1 MKKNYLVGGLREQF
15 REPLRTLLFFVAFI
29 WGSVQMQAQE
39 MKRMPVDPVVCP
51 ASFEDAH
58 SRMGM
63 KQLKSK
69 KMQEIR
75 KSSTIPGVNAN
86 NSAEILI
93 TFGPGAQGNA
103 EVQAAFQFAIDIW
116 AQEIVSSEPIRI
128 SADFQNLGA
137 GVLASAGPTTL
148 ISNFQGAPEQNTF
161 YPIALANSL
170 AGTDLAPD
178 LEFDLVVN
186 IGSGI
191 PWYFGTDGNTPA
203 GQFDFVTVALHEM
216 GHGLGFI
223 DGGTVNNA
231 TGVGNIN
238 GGGNPFIFDTFI
250 VDGDGNSVLDLPNPS
265 VELGD
270 FLTSG
275 DVFVNGPFAVA
286 ALGGTLP
293 ELFAPNPFQ
302 GGSSIAH
309 WDEATFPAGDP
320 NSLMTPQAAPAES
333 NFDIGDIT
341 RGHFRDMGWVLAGQ
355 AAITVNPNSITAELF
370 VGETLSQDITVT
382 NISEGDVSVTAS
394 ASEGAQVIA
403 SLTPEVLNIALS
415 ESGTLTVGIDTAD
428 LPGGFYDETVI
439 LTIEGQETPIEIP
452 VSIRVLDGTEAPILE
467 VAPTAFDETIEQFQV
482 ANRDLTISNPGSADL
497 NFSITVNGE
506 AQETFASR
514 AAKSA
519 ANMTAQGFTS
529 RNFSSGNNGLASL
542 VRTDA
547 GTFQQTE
554 TAILAEGFEAFA
566 PGELNGQSGWIAA
579 PAGTFNVAAEGAF
592 EGAQGVTVAPN
603 GTGAQTIALSPSIT
617 PGDQSFMTASAQLRI
632 EGDAANFEFIPQS
645 PTAGSVNTRVR
656 FNADGSIDVL
666 DAGTGAFVPTGA
678 TTPEGFF
685 SVRISIDRDDSS
697 LRVFINDELI
707 HSGTGFAPLIEQ
719 IVFLSNNAGS
729 TSSFA
734 FDNLEITDGDDNT
747 FFLTVSP
754 LSGTVPFGGSL
765 DANVRFDARDL
776 EPGEYAATINI
787 SSDDPENP
795 TLDVPVTLTVLS
807 PPTISVDPDSLSE
820 SVDVQV
826 DIPPTRTATVTIS
839 NSGQSDLN
847 FTTALGAT
855 VFTPPTS
862 DGGTAASVAAIDMR
876 QYGLG
881 NPVVSQMQSVKATS
895 PSGFASARAAAQFE
909 NTGVFNDSIFYDSGI
924 NFPDSFGGLN
934 NGTPIIT
941 AVQFDAVTDFTLTAV
956 RNAYRTEA
964 LTDANIILEIYRGG
978 STPADGELLLQQTTT
993 TLSTDGIF
1001 LLEELMTPLNFA
1013 AGENFWV
1020 VHSYPA
1026 GIDFPQGQDDDTS
1039 NVRPD
1044 TYFFSSDGGATYT
1057 NITTFVFLT
1066 RALSGDT
1073 DGGPYIT
1080 LNPASGTVAAGSS
1093 ADVEVTFN
1101 GANLANGVYNTD
1113 ILFNSNDPMTPTA
1126 TVATTFEVSG
1136 QTSEIAVSDE
1146 LLTFDNVFLGNSNQR
1161 VLTITNNGLS
1171 TLNISELSSD
1181 NPDFSV
1187 DPASATVEAGE
1198 ELEVTVTFTPSG
1210 LGSINGIL
1218 SISSDADNTPSID
1231 VILNGIGVDPPMA
1244 AFDPAE
1250 VSATTDAGTT
1260 VDAQITLR
1268 NDGNS
1273 PLTFSF
1279 PELAAANAL
1288 ADPNVQLNSSEIL
1301 SFNDFVPG
1309 DKNTRDNR
1317 VGTPVV
1323 SAVGSDSNFGYT
1335 WIDSDEPGGPV
1346 FAFEDITGVGTDI
1359 TAAVGQDGT
1368 ASGPISFPFEFYG
1381 IEYESVF
1388 INANGFLSFTQPTG
1402 FTFIN
1407 NQIPVDDNINNVIA
1421 VFWDDLEPLNQG
1433 GAVHVADFGDRFVV
1447 QWTNVNVFLGGAGES
1462 ATFQVVLYPDGNI
1475 DIFYQDVDTASFRDN
1490 ATVGIENADGSDG
1503 AQVVFNADY
1512 IRDGL
1517 ALRFNRPS
1525 MPLTPFI
1532 SAISDVSGAIAAG
1545 GSRELT
1551 VTLDAT
1557 ELNDGVF
1564 FDELSVSSNAPDKSN
1579 STALFELTVI
1589 GTPEIAVSD
1598 EMLVFEPIFIGLTS
1612 EAMVSIENTGTSVLE
1627 ISELSNENSDFQL
1640 DLSAPISL
1648 DPGEA
1653 TAVTVTFAPTSVGE
1667 ITDDIT
1673 IVSNDGFG
1681 NESITISLSG
1691 EGIDPPVLGIDPAS
1705 LSVTLTEEET
1715 TTENITLSNNGGSPL
1730 VYSVAPPSAFTPEG
1744 TATATFPSYDRLDF
1758 EPLRSKQAADNRVGQ
1773 TFRNT
1778 SGGPDSFGYTFVDSN
1793 SGGPAFDFIDI
1804 SGTGIQANVGADGNE
1819 TVPLSFDFSFYG
1831 EIQNEITIS
1840 ANGYVTFSPIV
1851 GIDFINAQIPGTGSP
1866 NNFIAG
1872 MWDDIEPQNGTGVFY
1887 EGNSER
1893 FIIQYEATPR
1903 FLANDAPVTFQII
1916 LFPDGSFKMQYADLT
1931 TALLTSS
1938 TVGIEAPGGTSGLQ
1952 VIFNNAYLE
1961 NNLAV
1966 TFTPPITGTLAPGE
1980 SVDIPIEISAEG
1992 LEGGITYTSAA
2003 IVSSNDPINPVTP
2016 VDITLEVLEGPEVA
2030 SFTLV
2035 DADANAIIGPLADG
2049 DVIDLATLSTS
2060 SLSVIAE
2067 TGDTPVGS
2075 VVFDLNG
2082 ENGVQTENFAPYTIA
2097 GDNDGNFNGINFPL
2111 GANTITATPFSGP
2124 NGTGD
2129 AGSAAT
2135 VSFTVVDSN
2144 APAVTDLALI
2154 NADTNE
2160 VIQFLSEG
2168 DEINL
2173 STIGADNLNIQA
2185 LLSEDEV
2192 GSVVFDYNGRR
2203 FTENFAPYAL
2213 GGDIDGDFRPF
2224 ALDIGANSLTVT
2236 PFSGIAGRGNA
2247 GTSLSVN
2254 FTIVDDVVPM
2264 ASNFALV
2271 NTETNEVIRPL
2282 TEGEV
2287 INLGDFDSGL
2297 SIIVQ
2302 VDSEEVGSVLFGFNG
2317 NNNFRTENVA
2327 PFALNGDIEGDYNA
2341 IELPE
2346 GANTITATIFTG
2358 ANRTGAI
2365 ADVATLNFE
2374 VINLPADAEANG
2386 AILTPNPVQD
2396 VAEFLMQ
2403 DKPEKPVLLTGV
2415 IVNLSGQVVSKP
2427 FAVDVNTDGIGTM
2440 NVSSL
2445 AQGIY
2450 VLRISDANGNIVSRI
2465 KMVKK

>member
-1 MKKNYLVGGLREQF
+1 MKKSYLEGGKPFYLLYVFVMFVFGAPQF
-15 REPLRTLLFFVAFI
+15 
-29 WGSVQMQAQE
+29 MQAQKME
-39 MKRMPVDPVVCP
+39 RMPVDPVVCP
-51 ASFEDAH
+51 ATFEDMN
-58 SRMGM
+58 SRMAM
-63 KQLKSK
+63 KQLASHKFQATS
-69 KMQEIR
+69 R
-75 KSSTIPGVNAN
+75 NAVT
-86 NSAEILI
+86 AEII
-93 TFGPGAQGNA
+93 VTFGPGAQGNA

-116 AQEIVSSEPIRI
+116 AQEIVSNEPIRI
-128 SADFQNLGA
+128 SADFANLGP

-148 ISNFQGAPEQNTF
+148 ISNFDGAPRADTF
-161 YPIALANSL
+161 YPIALANSI

-178 LEFDLVVN
+178 LDFDLVVN
-186 IGSGI
+186 IGNGI

-223 DGGTVNNA
+223 DGGNVNNA
-231 TGVGNIN
+231 TGVGSIN
-238 GGGNPFIFDTFI
+238 GGGNPFIFDVFV
-250 VDGDGNSVLDLPNPS
+250 VDSDENSVLDIDNPS
-265 VELGD
+265 TELGD
-270 FLTSG
+270 FYTSG

-309 WDEATFPAGDP
+309 WDEAAFPAGDP
-320 NSLMTPQAAPAES
+320 NSLMTPAAGPAES

-341 RGHFRDMGWVLAGQ
+341 RGHFRDMGWVLSSQ
-355 AAITVNPNSITAELF
+355 APISVSPNSITAELF

-382 NISEGDVSVTAS
+382 NISEGDVVVTAS

-439 LTIEGQETPIEIP
+439 LTIDGVETPVEIP

-467 VAPTAFDETIEQFQV
+467 VSPTAFDETIEQFQV
-482 ANRDLTISNPGSADL
+482 VTRDLVISNPGNDDL
-497 NFSITVNGE
+497 TFTLAVNGE
-506 AQETFASR
+506 AQQTFAER

-519 ANMTAQGFTS
+519 ANMAAQGFTS
-529 RNFSSGNNGLASL
+529 KSFPSSNNGLASL

-554 TAILAEGFEAFA
+554 TPILAEGFEDFA
-566 PGELNGQSGWIAA
+566 SGELNGQSGWIAA
-579 PAGTFNVAAEGAF
+579 PGGSFTVGTDGAF
-592 EGAQGVTVAPN
+592 EGTQGVSVAPT
-603 GTGAQTIALSPSIT
+603 GTGAQTIAISPTIT

-632 EGDAANFEFIPQS
+632 EGDDTNFEFIPQS

-666 DAGTGAFVPTGA
+666 DAGTGAFVTTDA
-678 TTPEGFF
+678 TRPEGFF
-685 SVRISIDRDDSS
+685 NVSISMDRDDSS

-747 FFLTVSP
+747 FFVTVSP
-754 LSGTVPFGGSL
+754 LSGTVPFGESL
-765 DANVRFDARDL
+765 TATVRFDARDL
-776 EPGEYAATINI
+776 EPGEYTATINVA
-787 SSDDPENP
+787 SNDPNTP

-820 SVDVQV
+820 AVDVQV
-826 DIPPTRTATVTIS
+826 DTPPTRTATITIS

-855 VFTPPTS
+855 VFTPPTPG
-862 DGGTAASVAAIDMR
+862 GGTAASVAALDMR
-876 QYGLG
+876 KYGLG
-881 NPVVSQMQSVKATS
+881 NPAVNRMQSVKAEG
-895 PSGFASARAAAQFE
+895 PSTFRSSRAAAEFA
-909 NTGVFNDSIFYDSGI
+909 NTGVFNDSIFYDSGV
-924 NFPDSFGGLN
+924 NFPDSFGGLD

-941 AVQFDAVTDFTLTAV
+941 AVQFDAETDFTLTAV

-964 LTDANIILEIYRGG
+964 LTEVAIILEIYRGG
-978 STPADGELLLQQTTT
+978 STPADGELLLQQTIT
-993 TLSTDGIF
+993 TLSTDGVF

-1013 AGENFWV
+1013 AGENFWI

-1026 GIDFPQGQDDDTS
+1026 GINFPQGQDDDTS
-1039 NVRPD
+1039 NERPN
-1044 TYFFSSDGGATYT
+1044 TYFFSSDGGVTYNNVT
-1057 NITTFVFLT
+1057 GFIFLK

-1080 LNPASGTVAAGSS
+1080 LNPSSGTVAAGSS
-1093 ADVEVTFN
+1093 TDVEVTFD

-1113 ILFNSNDPMTPTA
+1113 ILVNSNDPMTPTA

-1136 QTSEIAVSDE
+1136 QISEIAVSDE

-1161 VLTITNNGLS
+1161 TLTITNNGLS
-1171 TLNISELSSD
+1171 TLNISELSTD
-1181 NPDFSV
+1181 NTDFSV

-1198 ELEVTVTFTPSG
+1198 ELEVTVTFTPSS
-1210 LGSINGIL
+1210 LGSINGTL
-1218 SISSDADNTPSID
+1218 SITSDADNTASID
-1231 VILNGIGVDPPMA
+1231 VILNGVGVDPPMA
-1244 AFDPAE
+1244 AFDPSE

-1288 ADPNVQLNSSEIL
+1288 ANPNIRLNSTEIL
-1301 SFNDFVPG
+1301 TFDGFTAG
-1309 DKNTRDNR
+1309 DKNARDTR
-1317 VGTPVV
+1317 VGAPVV
-1323 SAVGSDSNFGYT
+1323 SAVGTDSGFGYT
-1335 WIDSDEPGGPV
+1335 WIDSDEAGGPV
-1346 FAFEDITGVGTDI
+1346 FAFEDITGTGTDI
-1359 TAAVGQDGT
+1359 TGVLGADGT

-1381 IEYESVF
+1381 VEYESVF
-1388 INANGFLSFTQPTG
+1388 INANGFLSFSQPTG

-1421 VFWDDLEPLNQG
+1421 VFWDDIEPQNQG

-1475 DIFYQDVDTASFRDN
+1475 DMFYQDVDTASFRDN

-1503 AQVVFNADY
+1503 AQVVFNSDY

-1564 FDELSVSSNAPDKSN
+1564 FDELTVSSNAPDKSN
-1579 STALFELTVI
+1579 STALFELTVV

-1598 EMLVFEPIFIGLTS
+1598 ETLVFEPIFIGLS
-1612 EAMVSIENTGTSVLE
+1612 SQASVSVENVGTRVLE
-1627 ISELSNENSDFQL
+1627 ISGISNGNDDFQL
-1640 DLSAPISL
+1640 DLEAPVSL
-1648 DPGEA
+1648 EPGEA
-1653 TAVTVTFAPTSVGE
+1653 TSITVTFSPTTVGDITDE
-1667 ITDDIT
+1667 ITIT
-1673 IVSNDGFG
+1673 SDDGFG
-1681 NESITISLSG
+1681 NESVSIGLSG
-1691 EGIDPPVLGIDPAS
+1691 VGIDPPVIVVTPESIEL
-1705 LSVTLTEEET
+1705 TLTEGES
-1715 TTENITLSNNGGSPL
+1715 TTENVTLRNDGATTLN
-1730 VYSVAPPSAFTPEG
+1730 YSVAPPLLTQQG
-1744 TATATFPSYDRLDF
+1744 TAPITVQPYERLDF
-1758 EPLRSKQAADNRVGQ
+1758 EPIRSKQAADNRVGP

-1793 SGGPAFDFIDI
+1793 SGGPEFDFIDI
-1804 SGTGIQANVGADGNE
+1804 SATGTQANVGADGNE
-1819 TVPLSFDFSFYG
+1819 TVPLTFDFSFYG
-1831 EIQNEITIS
+1831 ETQNEVTIS

-1887 EGNSER
+1887 EGNAER

-1938 TVGIEAPGGTSGLQ
+1938 TVGIEGPGGTSGLQ

-1961 NNLAV
+1961 ENLAV
-1966 TFTPPITGTLAPGE
+1966 TFTPPIAGTLEPGE
-1980 SVDIPIEISAEG
+1980 SVEIPIEISAEA
-1992 LEGGITYTSAA
+1992 LEGGNTYVGD
-2003 IVSSNDPINPVTP
+2003 IVVSSNDPINPEVLVP
-2016 VDITLEVLEGPEVA
+2016 VTLEVLDGPEVV
-2030 SFTLV
+2030 SYTLV
-2035 DADANAIIGPLADG
+2035 NADTDTEIGPLNDG
-2049 DVIDLATLSTS
+2049 DIIDLADL
-2060 SLSVIAE
+2060 
-2067 TGDTPVGS
+2067 DT
-2075 VVFDLNG
+2075 
-2082 ENGVQTENFAPYTIA
+2082 A
-2097 GDNDGNFNGINFPL
+2097 
-2111 GANTITATPFSGP
+2111 
-2124 NGTGD
+2124 
-2129 AGSAAT
+2129 
-2135 VSFTVVDSN
+2135 
-2144 APAVTDLALI
+2144 
-2154 NADTNE
+2154 
-2160 VIQFLSEG
+2160 
-2168 DEINL
+2168 
-2173 STIGADNLNIQA
+2173 NLNIVA
-2185 LLSEDEV
+2185 NIGDVAV
-2192 GSVVFDYNGRR
+2192 GSVVFDYNGDTGFRTENVAPYALGGDNSGDFNGLALPLGTNTVTATPFSGGNGSGMAGMALSITFDVVDSGAPEVLSFTLVNADTNEAIGPLNNGDTVDLGTIGTNNLNVVANVGDVAPGSIVFDYNGDAGFQTENVAPYALGGDDSGNFR
-2203 FTENFAPYAL
+2203 ALSFVLGENTITATPFSEASGGGTAGLSTTVTFNVINDNAPEVMSFALVNADTDETIGAIGDGDVLDLADFPSTGLSIIALTNEEGVGSVVFGFNGANTFNTENFAPYAL
-2213 GGDIDGDFRPF
+2213 DGD
-2224 ALDIGANSLTVT
+2224 N
-2236 PFSGIAGRGNA
+2236 
-2247 GTSLSVN
+2247 
-2254 FTIVDDVVPM
+2254 
-2264 ASNFALV
+2264 
-2271 NTETNEVIRPL
+2271 
-2282 TEGEV
+2282 
-2287 INLGDFDSGL
+2287 
-2297 SIIVQ
+2297 Q
-2302 VDSEEVGSVLFGFNG
+2302 
-2317 NNNFRTENVA
+2317 
-2327 PFALNGDIEGDYNA
+2327 GDYFPVA
-2341 IELPE
+2341 FPL
-2346 GANTITATIFTG
+2346 GANTVTATIYTASNAEG
-2358 ANRTGAI
+2358 A
-2365 ADVATLNFE
+2365 VAGSQTINFE
-2374 VINLPADAEANG
+2374 VIDSSVAAATDTAVG
-2386 AILTPNPVQD
+2386 RISPNPVQEIAQFSMED
-2396 VAEFLMQ
+2396 SGKQ
-2403 DKPEKPVLLTGV
+2403 VLKGIIL
-2415 IVNLSGQVVSKP
+2415 NLSGQVVSP
-2427 FAVDVNTDGIGTM
+2427 TFDVDINDKGNGFM
-2440 NVSSL
+2440 NVSNLS
-2445 AQGIY
+2445 QGIY
-2450 VLRISDANGNIVSRI
+2450 VLRLTDANGKIVSQI